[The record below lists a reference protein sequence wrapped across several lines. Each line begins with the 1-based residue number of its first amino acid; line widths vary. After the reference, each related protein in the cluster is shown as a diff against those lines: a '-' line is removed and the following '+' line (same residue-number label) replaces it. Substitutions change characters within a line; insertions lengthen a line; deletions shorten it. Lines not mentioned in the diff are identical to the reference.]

1 MLPRRRKPNEFLT
14 VEPMDLDVRPQGTP
28 EELAALTIA
37 LRKLAEGQRGGGE
50 AYRSGWRL
58 AGLLENVE
66 AEPAAPLPS
75 SVTGRPRSTRGASRA

>member
-14 VEPMDLDVRPQGTP
+14 VEAVELDVRPEATP

-37 LRKLAEGQRGGGE
+37 LRKLAGGQGGGGE
-50 AYRSGWRL
+50 AYGSGWRL

-66 AEPAAPLPS
+66 AEPVALPS
-75 SVTGRPRSTRGASRA
+75 SVTGPRSNRGASRA